1 MQQLIFCF
9 EATAFWTWGWFIWAE
24 DVPSQPQ
31 CHWGAG
37 VPSACKVFPHW
48 NMGTSR
54 VLAARFQISDYRWWK
69 QGWET
74 EKQLSHMEPPLF
86 LYPPIPST
94 LQAHEESSPSHPTGN
109 SQPLSPLM
117 LTQQNW
123 EPLGHKK
130 KSIPQLADESSS
142 ASSLYPQNPLLEL
155 ELLSVL
161 PVFSLKTLNYL
172 RIKKA
177 KSQRHLLL
185 PYFPCSGCCLNL
197 LYLEKRFN
205 CNPANIFG
213 EHSKA
218 WSRTTVVTPK
228 HAEGGGTVWLSAV
241 FWGFFLPYSLQQ
253 QWRIQKGKSRVVGA
267 C

>member
-1 MQQLIFCF
+1 MSLRSWC
-9 EATAFWTWGWFIWAE
+9 
-24 DVPSQPQ
+24 PQ
-31 CHWGAG
+31 CLQG
-37 VPSACKVFPHW
+37 VSSLEYG
-48 NMGTSR
+48 N
-54 VLAARFQISDYRWWK
+54 K
-69 QGWET
+69 QGVGSKIPNFRLQMMKARLGNRKAAQSYGT
-74 EKQLSHMEPPLF
+74 TPLF
-86 LYPPIPST
+86 VPPNPKHTPSPWGEQPFPPHRKFPAPLST
-94 LQAHEESSPSHPTGN
+94 YAHPTELRAPG
-109 SQPLSPLM
+109 
-117 LTQQNW
+117 TQ
-123 EPLGHKK
+123 K

-253 QWRIQKGKSRVVGA
+253 QWRIQKGKSRVVSA

>member
-1 MQQLIFCF
+1 M
-9 EATAFWTWGWFIWAE
+9 
-24 DVPSQPQ
+24 
-31 CHWGAG
+31 
-37 VPSACKVFPHW
+37 
-48 NMGTSR
+48 
-54 VLAARFQISDYRWWK
+54 
-69 QGWET
+69 
-74 EKQLSHMEPPLF
+74 
-86 LYPPIPST
+86 
-94 LQAHEESSPSHPTGN
+94 
-109 SQPLSPLM
+109 
-117 LTQQNW
+117 
-123 EPLGHKK
+123 
-130 KSIPQLADESSS
+130 
-142 ASSLYPQNPLLEL
+142 
-155 ELLSVL
+155 L

-241 FWGFFLPYSLQQ
+241 FWVFFFTIFTTAAMKNSKREILSRWCLLKLILSSRNFLLSSPFNQDMDMAYLIKMGLQDFPFLFRQ
-253 QWRIQKGKSRVVGA
+253 RD
-267 C
+267 